1 MRGHRKDVRWEWVSP
16 GLHCYSITIITSP
29 VFTVSPGRT

>member
-1 MRGHRKDVRWEWVSP
+1 MWGHRNEARWGWVSP
-16 GLHCYSITIITSP
+16 GLHRYSITIITSP